1 MKSRIQ
7 NIDQKFEVDEMIAII
22 QALDGLIGVTENI
35 IYGEKECNE
44 DKPSDEEIEEFE
56 KLLVSAKSAYSK
68 SIEMFANAGTDLSMF
83 AVHWLFIKATILLVA
98 LIFYSGFCSVK
109 LGSVGVFLG
118 CLGLTA
124 IWDKAWSLLEKSF
137 WSFVMSSW

>member
-83 AVHWLFIKATILLVA
+83 AVH
-98 LIFYSGFCSVK
+98 
-109 LGSVGVFLG
+109 
-118 CLGLTA
+118 
-124 IWDKAWSLLEKSF
+124 
-137 WSFVMSSW
+137 